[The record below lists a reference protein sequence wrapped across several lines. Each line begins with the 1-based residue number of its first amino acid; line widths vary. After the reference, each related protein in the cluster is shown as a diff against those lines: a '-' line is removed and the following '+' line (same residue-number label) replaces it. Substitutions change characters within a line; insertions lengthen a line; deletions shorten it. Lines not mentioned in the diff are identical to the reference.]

1 VTNTDG
7 ATGGDPPLAS
17 TFVLKV
23 AERCNLNC
31 SYCYMYNKGD
41 TSFRDRPKFMSR
53 PVASAMLNRIAA
65 YGRRHEI
72 PRISLALHGGEP
84 LLVGRDW
91 AEWFL
96 DEARRVGDAAG
107 VSFAFAMQTNGT
119 LLDEDWVELLARH
132 DVRLGVSC
140 DGPPEVHDRERVDHG
155 GRGSYAE
162 VRRAIELLAAGY
174 PGRWGVL
181 TVANPEVPGSSVL
194 EHFAELGVPHVDF
207 LWPDFHHDDPPP
219 WPSGTLGAYYR
230 ELFDCWYDE
239 LDSRPRIRWFESVIS
254 LLLGGTSDID
264 ALGGDPITDVMVE
277 SDGTWE
283 PLDTLRTCENGITRT
298 GLDAL
303 THDVE
308 AIWDVPLYQ
317 TGLRN
322 QELLPRTCLECPF
335 RHVCGGGYLAHRYR
349 RQTGFANP
357 SVHCAD
363 LLDVLWHV
371 RGRVAADLEPVCLT
385 AS

>member
-1 VTNTDG
+1 VTDADG
-7 ATGGDPPLAS
+7 AIGGHPPLAS
-17 TFVLKV
+17 TFVLKI

-41 TSFRDRPKFMSR
+41 TSFRDRPKFLSR
-53 PVASAMLNRIAA
+53 PVASAMLQRIAA

-96 DEARRVGDAAG
+96 DEATRAGDAAG
-107 VSFAFAMQTNGT
+107 VAFGFAMQTNGT
-119 LLDEDWVELLARH
+119 LLNEHWADLLARY

-140 DGPPEVHDRERVDHG
+140 DGPPQVHDRERVDHG

-239 LDSRPRIRWFESVIS
+239 LDSPPRIRWFESVIN
-254 LLLGGTSDID
+254 LLLGGRSRID

-283 PLDTLRTCENGITRT
+283 PLDTLRTCESGITRT
-298 GLDAL
+298 GLDVL

-322 QELLPRTCLECPF
+322 QELLAPTCLECPF
-335 RHVCGGGYLAHRYR
+335 RQVCGGGYLAHRYSR
-349 RQTGFANP
+349 KTGFANP

-363 LLDVLWHV
+363 LLDVLWHI
-371 RGRVAADLEPVCLT
+371 RRRVAAELESLCLT